1 MSFNREFT
9 HEVDGKPVTFSV
21 TYNPET
27 HFFKVVEDDKS
38 HYILT
43 FDPTTR
49 RWKTTDGPEPSISVD
64 ELAHLVQKSFGV
76 FV

>member
-1 MSFNREFT
+1 MNLSREFT
-9 HEVDGKPVTFSV
+9 QEVDGKPVDFSV

-27 HFFKVVEDDKS
+27 HFFRVVEDDGPS
-38 HYILT
+38 YILT
-43 FDPTTR
+43 FSPTTKE
-49 RWKTTDGPEPSISVD
+49 WKTTDGPEPAISVD